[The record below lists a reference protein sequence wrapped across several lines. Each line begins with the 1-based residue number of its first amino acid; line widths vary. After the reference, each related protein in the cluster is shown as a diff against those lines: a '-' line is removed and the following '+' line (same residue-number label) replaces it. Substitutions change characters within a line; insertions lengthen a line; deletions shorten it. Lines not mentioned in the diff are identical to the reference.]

1 MVLLHKNDNNPILI
15 STVSA
20 FIAIN
25 SNIFIITTDTEN
37 PCSYV
42 HFRSSP
48 LINFKSKQDFNTLCV
63 PFSLI
68 LQLFRS
74 LSLISFVRNPLYS
87 VNYFAIFVSCV
98 FLITNKCT
106 CNIKNLG
113 CNVTAMGV

>member
-68 LQLFRS
+68 LHLFRS
-74 LSLISFVRNPLYS
+74 LSLILFVRNPFYS